1 MEVGTPTTP
10 AARRRH
16 RQREETRRAIL
27 DTTEEI
33 LVEDGY
39 DFSIRRLADRC
50 GYTAPTI
57 YHYFGD
63 KRGLTDALLEER
75 FALLLDR
82 LRSVPRSSDPMQTLR
97 AQLDAFVGFGLE
109 HPTHY
114 RLLTVPRHSDM
125 PPPASAEA
133 ARELIEVPLAELAA
147 LKRLRTQDI
156 EEAVQCLWVMLHGLI
171 SMRIARPDYA
181 WCERLE
187 AFSLETLLRGLVRAP
202 ARDEP

>member
-1 MEVGTPTTP
+1 MEVGTPATP

-16 RQREETRRAIL
+16 QQREETRRAIL
-27 DTTEEI
+27 DATEEI

-39 DFSIRRLADRC
+39 DFSIRGLAQRC

-63 KRGLTDALLEER
+63 KRGLTDTLLEER

-82 LRSVPRSSDPMQTLR
+82 LRRVPRSADPVQTLR
-97 AQLDAFVGFGLE
+97 AQLDAFVSFGLE
-109 HPTHY
+109 NPTHY
-114 RLLTVPRHSDM
+114 RLLTAPRHSGA

-147 LKRLRTQDI
+147 ANRLQTTDI
-156 EEAVQCLWVMLHGLI
+156 EKAVQCLWVMLHGLI

-181 WCERLE
+181 WCEQLE
-187 AFSLETLLRGLVRAP
+187 AFSLETLLRGLLKAP
-202 ARDEP
+202 AKAAS